1 MKMLFPWKVGA
12 FSITSRIMTIAMINT
27 TSNLNSLVIVS
38 SSDFMDD
45 SSVFNYLN
53 IDEAFVGLEEVSYN
67 V

>member
-1 MKMLFPWKVGA
+1 
-12 FSITSRIMTIAMINT
+12 MTIAMINT